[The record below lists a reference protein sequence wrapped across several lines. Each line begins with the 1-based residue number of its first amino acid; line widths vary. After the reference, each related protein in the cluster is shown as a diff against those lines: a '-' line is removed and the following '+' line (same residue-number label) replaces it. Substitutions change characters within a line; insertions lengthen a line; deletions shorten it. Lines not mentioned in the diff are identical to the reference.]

1 MLCKSKP
8 NEAIQIW
15 SFENYCSR
23 DWVTN
28 ESWINVQLLFDFWIG
43 SLCGCMYLS
52 LELYDGLLLSDT
64 KWMMHDKG
72 KQSHNVYILNGVD
85 SFHTACSQLFLSLFV
100 SLFLYFLTA
109 KYISTSHVY
118 LSCCSL
124 FNLFELKYFLWVT
137 LFVIFSC
144 QYFFLIPPK
153 KELPC
158 SSVSCCADW
167 WPFINSW
174 MVFFL
179 ASFSS
184 LLSY

>member
-52 LELYDGLLLSDT
+52 LEFYDGLLLSDT

-72 KQSHNVYILNGVD
+72 KQSHNVYILNGFD
-85 SFHTACSQLFLSLFV
+85 SFHTACSQLFLSLSLCLSF
-100 SLFLYFLTA
+100 SLFSDCQVYF
-109 KYISTSHVY
+109 HVPCVLELL
-118 LSCCSL
+118 LSL
-124 FNLFELKYFLWVT
+124 HPLWIQ
-137 LFVIFSC
+137 IFSC
-144 QYFFLIPPK
+144 QYFFFDSSK
-153 KELPC
+153 KGI
-158 SSVSCCADW
+158 A
-167 WPFINSW
+167 
-174 MVFFL
+174 M
-179 ASFSS
+179 
-184 LLSY
+184 